1 MELVMRPSMFAFKLL
16 GKEDRARAAEWV
28 TPHGSIQ
35 TPAFVAVG
43 TQGTVKSLSEKDLRE
58 IGNRVIIANAYHLHL
73 QPGEDL
79 IAGMGGLHRFMGW
92 QGPLI
97 TDSGGF
103 QIFSLGAGK
112 EHGVGK
118 MAPIFPEQKD
128 RGGHLSSKTGKPLV
142 KVHED
147 GVEFTSYLDG
157 SLHRFTPEGVIEI
170 QRKLGADM
178 IMVLDECTS
187 PLHDYHYTK
196 AAMERTHR
204 WALRALEA
212 FQRMSNNSQALLG
225 IIQGGAYQDL
235 RQESAT
241 FIAAQDFDGHAIGG
255 SLGSSK
261 EEMHQVLDWTLPL
274 LPPDKPRH
282 LLGIGEVGDIFEV
295 VKRGID
301 LFDCVAPTRM
311 ARTGTLLVKSSK
323 RFRINILNK
332 QFKNDA
338 RPIAEGCHCYTCC
351 HHSRAYL
358 RHLFLARE
366 VLAIRLATIHN
377 LYFLESLM
385 GQIRTAI
392 RERRFAEL
400 EKVWLGR
407 FRSNEERPTR
417 SAPQHNAC

>member
-1 MELVMRPSMFAFKLL
+1 MFSFELL
-16 GKEDRARAAEWV
+16 GKEDRARAGEWV

-35 TPAFVAVG
+35 TPSFVAVG
-43 TQGTVKSLSEKDLRE
+43 TQGTVKSLSVEDLRE
-58 IGNRVIIANAYHLHL
+58 IGNQVIIANAYHLHL
-73 QPGEDL
+73 QPGEEL
-79 IAGMGGLHRFMGW
+79 IESMGGLHRFMGW
-92 QGPLI
+92 PGPLI

-118 MAPIFPEQKD
+118 IAPIFPGEQD

-142 KVHED
+142 MVDDD
-147 GVEFTSYLDG
+147 GVDFVSYIDG
-157 SLHRFTPEGVIEI
+157 SPHRFTPEGVIEI
-170 QRKLGADM
+170 EKKLSAD
-178 IMVLDECTS
+178 IILVLDECTS
-187 PLHDYHYTK
+187 PLHDYHYTRE
-196 AAMERTHR
+196 AMARTHR

-212 FQRMSNNSQALLG
+212 FQRTSNSTQALLG
-225 IIQGGAYQDL
+225 IVQGGAYQDL

-241 FIAAQDFDGHAIGG
+241 FIADQAFDGYAIGG

-282 LLGIGEVGDIFEV
+282 LLGIGEVEDIFEV

-311 ARTGTLLVKSSK
+311 ARTGTLLVKSAK

-332 QFKNDA
+332 QFKDDS
-338 RPIAEGCHCYTCC
+338 RPIEEGCHCYTCR
-351 HHSRAYL
+351 HHSRAYV
-358 RHLFLARE
+358 RHLFLAKE
-366 VLAIRLATIHN
+366 VLAIRLATVHN
-377 LYFLESLM
+377 LYFVESLM
-385 GQIRTAI
+385 GQIRAAI

-400 EKVWLGR
+400 ENEWLGQ
-407 FRSNEERPTR
+407 F
-417 SAPQHNAC
+417 